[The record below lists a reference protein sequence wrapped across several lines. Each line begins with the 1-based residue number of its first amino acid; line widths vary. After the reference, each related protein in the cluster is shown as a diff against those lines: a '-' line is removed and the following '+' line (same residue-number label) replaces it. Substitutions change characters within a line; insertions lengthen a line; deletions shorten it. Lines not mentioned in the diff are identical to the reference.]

1 MLSGPAGTGKSVAC
15 LFKLHYLCSKV
26 PGVRALIV
34 RKTRESLTESALV
47 TLEQKVME
55 PRCKALTN
63 LQRRTRQNYTYP
75 NGSQII
81 VGGMDKPSK
90 IMSTEYDL
98 IYVQEAIEL
107 NEEDWEALITRLR
120 NGRLPYQQI
129 LADTNPDTP
138 QHWIRQRAAS
148 GRLALVESHHEDN
161 PYLFDASRRVW
172 TLKGLEYL
180 ETLERLTG
188 PRYQRLRHGKWV
200 QAEGAVYDEF
210 NRATHVVDFG
220 YPPMD
225 WERYVAIDFGYTN
238 PFVCLWGATDP
249 DGRLWIYKQMVRTQA
264 LVEDLAKVI
273 LGEFAEEKRHIRRAI
288 GMERNKKKSELG
300 EQEAA
305 LWFLNSLESVDA
317 KVRPR
322 AIICDHDA
330 EDRATLQRH
339 LNMQTTPAHKLIS
352 PGIQAVQSRLRVQPD
367 GRPRLLIGRNSLMG
381 RDPKMEAGK
390 LPIGLAEEMEG
401 YVWDVGNGRKRGEE
415 PLKLNDHAV
424 DSLRYLVAYLD
435 VQIKKKVE
443 VW

>member
-1 MLSGPAGTGKSVAC
+1 
-15 LFKLHYLCSKV
+15 
-26 PGVRALIV
+26 
-34 RKTRESLTESALV
+34 
-47 TLEQKVME
+47 
-55 PRCKALTN
+55 
-63 LQRRTRQNYTYP
+63 
-75 NGSQII
+75 
-81 VGGMDKPSK
+81 
-90 IMSTEYDL
+90 
-98 IYVQEAIEL
+98 VQEAIEL
-107 NEEDWEALITRLR
+107 HEEDWEALLTRLR

-138 QHWIRQRAAS
+138 QHWIRKRHTNGQ
-148 GRLALVESHHEDN
+148 LTLVDSCHEDN
-161 PYLFDASRRVW
+161 PLLFDASRQLW
-172 TLKGLEYL
+172 TPKGLEYL

-225 WERYVAIDFGYTN
+225 WDRYVAIDFGYTN
-238 PFVCLWGATDP
+238 PFVCLWGAVDH
-249 DGRLWIYKQMVRTQA
+249 DGRLWIYRQLVKTQA
-264 LVEDLAKVI
+264 LVEDLAKI
-273 LGEFAEEKRHIRRAI
+273 ITKEMEEEKRRLKLQIVKDRDRTRKDA
-288 GMERNKKKSELG
+288 GMT
-300 EQEAA
+300 EQEVAR
-305 LWFLNSLESVDA
+305 WFLQSMESVDA
-317 KVRPR
+317 RVKPR

-381 RDPKMEAGK
+381 RDPKMESGK

-415 PLKLNDHAV
+415 PLKLNDHAA
-424 DSLRYLVAYLD
+424 DACRYLVAYLD
-435 VQIKKKVE
+435 VQVKKKVE